1 VKKEFKTSTIMIK
14 FDRHAKRRM
23 KWRRI
28 SEEEVYLTLN
38 TPDKLEESIQ
48 GRMNTYKSIGQRYIK
63 VTYKKF
69 LEEIL
74 VISVV
79 DKSRGG

>member
-1 VKKEFKTSTIMIK
+1 MIK

-28 SEEEVYLTLN
+28 SEQEVCLALEN
-38 TPDKLEESIQ
+38 PDKIEESIK
-48 GRMNTYKSIGQRYIK
+48 GRTNAYKLIGKRYIK
-63 VTYKKF
+63 VTYKKTF
-69 LEEIL
+69 EGVL

-79 DKSRGG
+79 DKR

>member
-1 VKKEFKTSTIMIK
+1 MSK

-28 SEEEVYLTLN
+28 SEQEVYLTLEN
-38 TPDKLEESIQ
+38 PDKIEESIK
-48 GRMNTYKSIGQRYIK
+48 GRTNAYKLIGKRYIK
-63 VTYKKF
+63 VTYKKTS
-69 LEEIL
+69 EGVL

-79 DKSRGG
+79 DKR

>member
-1 VKKEFKTSTIMIK
+1 MIK

-38 TPDKLEESIQ
+38 TPDKIEESIL
-48 GRMNTYKSIGQRYIK
+48 GRMNAYKTVGQRYIK

-69 LEEIL
+69 SEEIL

>member
-1 VKKEFKTSTIMIK
+1 MGKNRDIIK

-28 SEEEVYLTLN
+28 SEKDVCLILEN
-38 TPDKLEESIQ
+38 PDKVEESIK
-48 GRMNTYKSIGQRYIK
+48 GRTNAYKTIGQRYIK
-63 VTYKKF
+63 VTYKEFSDK
-69 LEEIL
+69 IL

-79 DKSRGG
+79 DKS

>member
-1 VKKEFKTSTIMIK
+1 MIK

-28 SEEEVYLTLN
+28 SEQEVYLALEN
-38 TPDKLEESIQ
+38 PDKIEESIK
-48 GRMNTYKSIGQRYIK
+48 GRTNAYKLIGKRYIK
-63 VTYKKF
+63 VTYKKT
-69 LEEIL
+69 LEGVL

-79 DKSRGG
+79 DKR

>member
-1 VKKEFKTSTIMIK
+1 MKPSFSDTFNKRLSDVTIITVPSMYYLKISDIMIK

-28 SEEEVYLTLN
+28 SEE
-38 TPDKLEESIQ
+38 
-48 GRMNTYKSIGQRYIK
+48 
-63 VTYKKF
+63 
-69 LEEIL
+69 IL

-79 DKSRGG
+79 DK

>member
-1 VKKEFKTSTIMIK
+1 MIK

-28 SEEEVYLTLN
+28 SEEEVCLTLN
-38 TPDKLEESIQ
+38 TPDKIEESIQ
-48 GRMNTYKSIGQRYIK
+48 GRMNAYKSIGQRYIK

-69 LEEIL
+69 SEEIL

>member
-1 VKKEFKTSTIMIK
+1 MNRDSIK

-28 SEEEVYLTLN
+28 SEEEVYLTLEN
-38 TPDKLEESIQ
+38 PDNIEKSIRDRKNAYKAIAQRYVKVTFREFPDK
-48 GRMNTYKSIGQRYIK
+48 
-63 VTYKKF
+63 
-69 LEEIL
+69 IL

-79 DKSRGG
+79 DKS

>member
-1 VKKEFKTSTIMIK
+1 MIK

-38 TPDKLEESIQ
+38 TPDKIEESIQ
-48 GRMNTYKSIGQRYIK
+48 GRMNAHKTIGQRYIK

-69 LEEIL
+69 SEEIL